1 MPRRSVLCAAER
13 DSLLALPATQDELIR
28 HYTFIDNDLAL
39 ICQCRGNANRLGF
52 AVRMGLLRYRDQGL
66 GVDCAVKAPVLRWI
80 AHQLPIEAVCWTK
93 YAER

>member
-1 MPRRSVLCAAER
+1 MNSRSVLCATQR

-39 ICQCRGNANRLGF
+39 IYQRRGNSNRLGF
-52 AVRMGLLRYRDQGL
+52 AVQMGLLRCPDQGL
-66 GVDCAVKAPVLRWI
+66 GVDCAVTAPVLQWI
-80 AHQLPIEAVCWTK
+80 AHQLPIDAVCWPK